1 MSYNKSKYDSEC
13 NLRNNIIN
21 NNYPILFNRI
31 NWDMIEENIDD
42 LCEFQR
48 NCDDIL
54 PPMLFYATRLWTKIY
69 SVIAE
74 DPEKMSKA
82 LKLRHS
88 NKHTS
93 YDYIYEFIQK
103 YPEWSKLVY
112 YDENPADIYD
122 EFLTIYIDKT
132 LPLEFNRINW
142 KKVDQKIDK
151 IYEIMINQEKK
162 TIPTILFISS
172 QNSGVLSEN
181 YEIISTKMGKYYI
194 QEYFEKRN
202 PAFNGYESNQKYNTY
217 DGFYHLIHDYP
228 ELSDIVYFD
237 PDK

>member
-1 MSYNKSKYDSEC
+1 MVAYSKRKFRSEIQLRR
-13 NLRNNIIN
+13 NLINID
-21 NNYPILFNRI
+21 YPILFNRI
-31 NWDMIEENIDD
+31 NWNMIEENIDD

-69 SVIAE
+69 SVITE

-122 EFLTIYIDKT
+122 EFLTIHIDKT

-151 IYEIMINQEKK
+151 IYEIMINQERK
-162 TIPTILFISS
+162 TVPSILYMR
-172 QNSGVLSEN
+172 SGKGLSEH
-181 YEIISTKMGKYYI
+181 YKIISLKMWEYYDE
-194 QEYFEKRN
+194 EYFTKSN
-202 PAFNGYESNQKYNTY
+202 PIFAEYENNSNFDNY
-217 DGFYHLIHDYP
+217 DGFYYFIKDYP